1 MCGTERRRK
10 KTRGH
15 VCKTGGFRPGETFF
29 LEFQVTS
36 VSVQPGLRRLRKNSW
51 ETERDEGE
59 EKGISP
65 QTSTQSGWKSPN
77 WTRCRRGSE
86 WGTPG
91 WRRGNSCSFGGMPC
105 QTDPRCPRY
114 FKKKK
119 SQFFWLRSS
128 GVNFAA
134 PVRMRDVLKGACHKY
149 LFIHRETADRARSL
163 ASITYQLATPRSSQQ
178 YGNIDRNKNK
188 DIRFP
193 SLQSQGCLL
202 LIKPPAALHAT
213 IQNFKYLATL
223 GARRNQIIFTALW
236 ISSSL
241 ARQTECSLKP
251 LDWSHVS
258 I

>member
-1 MCGTERRRK
+1 MQ
-10 KTRGH
+10 H
-15 VCKTGGFRPGETFF
+15 
-29 LEFQVTS
+29 
-36 VSVQPGLRRLRKNSW
+36 GLRRLKKQLRDR
-51 ETERDEGE
+51 ERRGE

-86 WGTPG
+86 WGIPD

-114 FKKKK
+114 FKK

-149 LFIHRETADRARSL
+149 LLIHRETDDRARSL
-163 ASITYQLATPRSSQQ
+163 ASITYQLATTSSLHQ

-188 DIRFP
+188 DIRFQ
-193 SLQSQGCLL
+193 SLQYQGCLL

-213 IQNFKYLATL
+213 IQNFKYRPNWVQEETKSFSLL
-223 GARRNQIIFTALW
+223 FFSLIFTRFH
-236 ISSSL
+236 L
-241 ARQTECSLKP
+241 AWHDRWNVL
-251 LDWSHVS
+251 
-258 I
+258 